1 MFTLMPM
8 RGRALST
15 FNAAAKMLILILI
28 AELLSLRRDIG
39 IEYAPVCAGGRNVSA
54 R

>member
-15 FNAAAKMLILILI
+15 FNAAAKMLILI